1 MSKKRKKAPRYEED
15 ELFEA
20 VKRAGYRIVGFRR
33 GPLSEEYSGP
43 LNRRPQGFTLTLIKS

>member
-20 VKRAGYRIVGFRR
+20 VERAGYRIVGFKR
-33 GPLSEEYSGP
+33 GSLPEGYSGP
-43 LNRRPQGFTLTLIKS
+43 LNRRPQGFTLILVKS